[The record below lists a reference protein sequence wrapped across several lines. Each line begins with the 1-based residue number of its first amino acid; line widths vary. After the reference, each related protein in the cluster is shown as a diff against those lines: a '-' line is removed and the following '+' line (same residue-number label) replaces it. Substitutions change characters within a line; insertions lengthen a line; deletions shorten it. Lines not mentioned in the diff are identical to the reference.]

1 MSCET
6 CEFCPPYSMGET
18 LRFTVEILVWDEG
31 TNTYVG
37 VDSLDGFDAL
47 YILRQGDVTHSF
59 TLTDPEIS
67 IEGDYTFVVAVA
79 PSEMT
84 GIEPGKVEHEF
95 WYTDASN
102 AETQVFSSY
111 FTAKTSVKWEESL

>member
-1 MSCET
+1 
-6 CEFCPPYSMGET
+6 MGET
-18 LRFTVEILVWDEG
+18 LRFTVEILVWDEVSS
-31 TNTYVG
+31 TYVG

-47 YILRQGDVTHSF
+47 YILRQRDVTLSF
-59 TLTDPEIS
+59 ALSDPEIS

-79 PSEMT
+79 HSEMT

-102 AETQVFSSY
+102 AERQVFSSY
-111 FTAKTSVKWEESL
+111 LTAKTSVKWEESL

>member
-18 LRFTVEILVWDEG
+18 IRFTVEILVWDEV
-31 TNTYVG
+31 TSTYVG
-37 VDSLDGFDAL
+37 VDSLNGFDAL
-47 YILRQGDVTHSF
+47 YILRQGDVTLSF
-59 TLTDPEIS
+59 ALSDPEIS
-67 IEGDYTFVVAVA
+67 VEGDYTFVVAV
-79 PSEMT
+79 PSSEIT

-111 FTAKTSVKWEESL
+111 FTAKTSVKWEES

>member
-1 MSCET
+1 
-6 CEFCPPYSMGET
+6 MGET
-18 LRFTVEILVWDEG
+18 LRFTVEILVWDEV
-31 TNTYVG
+31 TSTYVG

-59 TLTDPEIS
+59 TLSDPEIS

-79 PSEMT
+79 PSEIT

-95 WYTDASN
+95 WYTDTSD
-102 AETQVFSSY
+102 AERQVFSSY

>member
-18 LRFTVEILVWDEG
+18 LRFTVEILVWDEV
-31 TNTYVG
+31 TSTYVG

-47 YILRQGDVTHSF
+47 YILRQRDVTLSF
-59 TLTDPEIS
+59 ALSDPEIS
-67 IEGDYTFVVAVA
+67 IEGNYTFVVAV
-79 PSEMT
+79 PSSEMT

-102 AETQVFSSY
+102 AERQVFSSY
-111 FTAKTSVKWEESL
+111 LTAKTSVKWEESL

>member
-1 MSCET
+1 
-6 CEFCPPYSMGET
+6 MGET
-18 LRFTVEILVWDEG
+18 LRFTVEILVWDEVSS
-31 TNTYVG
+31 TYVG

-47 YILRQGDVTHSF
+47 YILRQGDVTLSF
-59 TLTDPEIS
+59 ALSDPEIS
-67 IEGDYTFVVAVA
+67 IEGNYTFVVAV
-79 PSEMT
+79 PSSEMT

-111 FTAKTSVKWEESL
+111 FTAKTSVKWEES

>member
-18 LRFTVEILVWDEG
+18 LRFTVEILVWDEVSS
-31 TNTYVG
+31 TYVG

-59 TLTDPEIS
+59 ALSDPEIS

-79 PSEMT
+79 PSEMA

-95 WYTDASN
+95 WYTDTSD
-102 AETQVFSSY
+102 AEQQVFSSH